1 MARTRRRVTP
11 APVEVDDHLPALLDK
26 ARAVAARS
34 VKLRRDFEG
43 VSRLAHQAQVRE
55 AVTRTELTEALTAT
69 LAGRAEM
76 AVRVQAHAWA
86 AYLARAGRVRL
97 RRHNRISRMLDRLL
111 ARLGPWGQA
120 LVIARSGVWRGT
132 GAWRADLAEMAA
144 YARRRADPAA
154 RPRAL
159 FDQAWRLA
167 ESPDLAAAGMAP
179 LVHYLIAGA
188 REGREPHPLFESGWY
203 GRDIAD
209 ELNATGLSGLEHYA
223 RTGAACGR
231 SPHPLFDVAHY
242 LAQEPVLARGEDPL
256 SHYVREGGRLGLS
269 PHPLFDPAWY
279 AAQAPEAAGGPSLI
293 HYLATGSEAGLS
305 PHPLFDPK
313 WYLVTHAEAAETGVE
328 PLIHFVVKGAFE
340 GLDPSPWFDLHAYA
354 ETRPDELAPGVNP
367 LIDYLRGG
375 AWIGIE
381 SQPGFPTAAY
391 VAARPD
397 LARDGLTPLEH
408 WARRQGR

>member
-1 MARTRRRVTP
+1 M
-11 APVEVDDHLPALLDK
+11 EDDDHLPALLEK

-34 VKLRRDFEG
+34 ATLRREFAG
-43 VSRLAHQAQVRE
+43 ASRLAHQAQVRE
-55 AVTRTELTEALTAT
+55 ALTRGELTEALTAT
-69 LAGRAEM
+69 LAGRSEM
-76 AVRVQAHAWA
+76 ALRLRGHALA
-86 AYLARAGRVRL
+86 AYLARAGQVRL
-97 RRHNRISRMLDRLL
+97 RRHNRPSRMLDRLL
-111 ARLGPWGQA
+111 VRVGPWGQA

-132 GAWRADLAEMAA
+132 GDRRADLRAMAD
-144 YARRRADPAA
+144 YARRGADPAA

-167 ESPDLAAAGMAP
+167 RSPDLAAAAMAP
-179 LVHYLIAGA
+179 LVHYLVAGA

-203 GRDIAD
+203 SRGIAHD
-209 ELNATGLSGLEHYA
+209 LAATGLSNLEHYA
-223 RTGAACGR
+223 RVGAARGR

-242 LAQEPVLARGEDPL
+242 LAQDPALAAGEDPL

-313 WYLVTHAEAAETGVE
+313 WYRTTHAEALEAGVE
-328 PLIHFVVKGAFE
+328 PLIHYVLKGAFE
-340 GLDPSPWFDLHAYA
+340 GRDPSPWFDTAHYVQTRA
-354 ETRPDELAPGVNP
+354 EALAPSVNP
-367 LIDYLRGG
+367 LIDYLEGG
-375 AWIGIE
+375 AWVGIE
-381 SQPGFPTAAY
+381 SRPGFPTAAY

-408 WARRQGR
+408 WARRGGR